1 MNHPTR
7 RLLLTS
13 MLMATLTA
21 CAPKPQGESL
31 PAIETPATPVAAAAA
46 PVAVEPAP
54 LDLAGSAWRL
64 LQFRG
69 GDDTVEKPDDPSHYT
84 VIFEQG
90 GRVAVRFDCN
100 RGNGSWT
107 YTPPSSLTFGALALT
122 RAMCPPSAVYTRLTR
137 QWESI
142 RSFVLKDGHLHLALM
157 ADGGTFEFEPMP
169 ATASVAASLE
179 NTRWKLLTVDGKPV
193 VMTGGQREPHLSLQ
207 PDKHAVAGF
216 SGCNNLAGGYTLNGA
231 SLSFSQMAMTMM
243 ACEHN
248 METEQAFTAA
258 LRKVASW
265 RITGEKL
272 DLLDAGQ
279 AVVAQF
285 ESVYLR

>member
-7 RLLLTS
+7 RLLLAS
-13 MLMATLTA
+13 MLMVTLAA
-21 CAPKPQGESL
+21 CAPAPQGEHP
-31 PAIETPATPVAAAAA
+31 PAAATPAAAAA
-46 PVAVEPAP
+46 VAAPVAAVEPVP
-54 LDLAGSAWRL
+54 HELAGSSWRL
-64 LQFRG
+64 LQFQG
-69 GDDTVEKPDDPSHYT
+69 GDDTIEKPDNPANYT
-84 VIFEQG
+84 VTFEQG
-90 GRVAVRFDCN
+90 GKVAVRFDCN
-100 RGNGSWT
+100 RGNGSWVR
-107 YTPPSSLTFGALALT
+107 TPPTGLAFGALALT
-122 RAMCPPSAVYTRLTR
+122 RAMCPPSAVYTRLTT

-142 RSFVLKDGHLHLALM
+142 RSFVLKNGHLYLALM
-157 ADGGTFEFEPMP
+157 ADGGTFEFEPLP
-169 ATASVAASLE
+169 AATALLE

-193 VMTGGQREPHLSLQ
+193 IMAGEQREPYFALQ

-279 AVVAQF
+279 TVVAQF
-285 ESVYLR
+285 ASVYLR

>member
-7 RLLLTS
+7 HLLLTS
-13 MLMATLTA
+13 MLIATLTA
-21 CAPKPQGESL
+21 CAPKPQGDPSPATES
-31 PAIETPATPVAAAAA
+31 PAIPAAAAAMPVAAA
-46 PVAVEPAP
+46 EPAP
-54 LDLAGSAWRL
+54 RDLAGSSWRL
-64 LQFRG
+64 LQFQG
-69 GDDTVEKPDDPSHYT
+69 GDDTIEKPDDPSHYT
-84 VIFEQG
+84 VTFEPG
-90 GRVAVRFDCN
+90 GSVAVRFDCN
-100 RGNGSWT
+100 RGNGSWSF
-107 YTPPSSLTFGALALT
+107 TPPSGLTFGALALT

-142 RSFVLKDGHLHLALM
+142 RSFVIKDGHLYLALM

-169 ATASVAASLE
+169 AATATLE
-179 NTRWKLLTVDGKPV
+179 NTRWKLLTVEGKPV

-207 PDKHAVAGF
+207 PGKHAVAGF

-248 METEQAFTAA
+248 MEVEQAFTAA